1 MAGAIALLV
10 YDLMS
15 NSSSSYEDFDSY
27 EDFSVLESRRKM
39 RDLASSGER
48 DIVNFFNKKV
58 TCGCLK
64 KKYRELKQTQE
75 RVGSCGNC
83 LMTLPLKQLMQCSSC
98 KMVQYCSPQ
107 CQKIHWEREHR
118 DHCDALTLS
127 SAMELV
133 LKFSLDAAREREDT
147 GTDELLD
154 SVLKRKQVEAFNDPK
169 FRKKYGHLMDLD
181 RLEDGK
187 KDQGYGAKDGDDQ
200 DGEQS

>member
-1 MAGAIALLV
+1 MLGEKSLALQITKRMCKDFSDDWSIGTADLSSSLISLGVDLLLMDEVKSEGRVKMAGAIALLV

-83 LMTLPLKQLMQCSSC
+83 LKTLPLKQLMQCSSC
-98 KMVQYCSPQ
+98 KMVQVSPPN
-107 CQKIHWEREHR
+107 RFGFVY
-118 DHCDALTLS
+118 LS
-127 SAMELV
+127 FVCE
-133 LKFSLDAAREREDT
+133 ED
-147 GTDELLD
+147 
-154 SVLKRKQVEAFNDPK
+154 
-169 FRKKYGHLMDLD
+169 Y
-181 RLEDGK
+181 
-187 KDQGYGAKDGDDQ
+187 
-200 DGEQS
+200 